1 MSEYTATIEWERAA
15 AAAFTDKKYSRG
27 HEWKF
32 DGGITVPGSASPLGV
47 PAPYSVAAA
56 VDPEE
61 AFVAALSS
69 CHLLWF
75 LAIAANR
82 GFVVDRY
89 EDAATGTLEMGTA
102 GKVFMTRV
110 ILRPHVAFSGERR
123 PTPEEFDAMHH
134 EAHDECFIANSV
146 MTEVVCEPSIA
157 D

>member
-1 MSEYTATIEWERAA
+1 MSEYTATIEWERAPT
-15 AAAFTDKKYSRG
+15 AAFTDKKYSRG

-32 DGGITVPGSASPLGV
+32 DGGITVPASASPHGV
-47 PAPYSVAAA
+47 PVPYSVAAA

-75 LAIAANR
+75 LSIAAKR

-89 EDAATGTLEMGTA
+89 SDDATGTLAMGPS
-102 GKVFMTRV
+102 GKVVMTRV
-110 ILRPHVAFSGERR
+110 LLRPHVTFGGDKR
-123 PTPEEFDAMHH
+123 PTSEEFQAMHH

-146 MTEVVCEPSIA
+146 RTDVVCEPVSA
-157 D
+157 